1 MWFLEADELAAKLD
15 EDQKRTLPLPGQVD
29 VINGGPPCQGFSRMN
44 WYSQRPW
51 SKIQCQTILTFLSFA
66 DYFRPSYLLLENVR
80 AFVSYSK
87 GHMFRLTLVS
97 LLEMGYQLVRT
108 SSSYK
113 PCLSFKKAC
122 FSTWSSTRRG
132 SSGRFVGLRDVG
144 ERVEEERN
152 VEWLGIR

>member
-1 MWFLEADELAAKLD
+1 MTVSLLQKLMNSLLNLMRTKSVLCHCLVKWMSSTEALH
-15 EDQKRTLPLPGQVD
+15 V
-29 VINGGPPCQGFSRMN
+29 
-44 WYSQRPW
+44 SQRPW
-51 SKIQCQTILTFLSFA
+51 SKIQCQMILTFLSFA

-87 GHMFRLTLVS
+87 VHMFRLTLVS